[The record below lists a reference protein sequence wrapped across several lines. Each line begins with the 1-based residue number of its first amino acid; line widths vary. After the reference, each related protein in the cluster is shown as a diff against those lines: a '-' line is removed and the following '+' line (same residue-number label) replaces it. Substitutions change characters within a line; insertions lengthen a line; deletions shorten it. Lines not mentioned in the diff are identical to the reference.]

1 MPGYDVTCLPEVPV
15 RCTACPA
22 AQFVGDFIL
31 CHLQLN
37 IRIPLPTAS
46 NLRQGTAVGQF
57 LLSYLDDDMLIGRAE
72 NGTFIFERGS

>member
-1 MPGYDVTCLPEVPV
+1 MPGHDVTSCLKLVSG
-15 RCTACPA
+15 
-22 AQFVGDFIL
+22 AQRALRPRLWVTLFP
-31 CHLQLN
+31 CRMQLN